1 MKTSR
6 LIGTILLVLFFQS
19 CGGSVENEPILG
31 QDFVIRYD
39 NQNNL
44 LSDDVMLVYCFD
56 YWGTTGNNY
65 QGPAGLFRNV
75 LTPDS
80 GRASEVQMEKIDSH
94 WEASISIPEYASL
107 LSYYFTDGKAFDYN
121 DQKTFTNYIYNE
133 AGNPVEN
140 SRFRNVD
147 FLVMAGESQEAIL
160 AEIGAEI
167 EGYPTNWV
175 AQTVYWRK
183 AFEVCQTFDE
193 ISDVYHDANKKYK
206 QLVET
211 LGESDSL
218 KLVKANY
225 LTNYMTILYTPL
237 LKLMDPAHTEF
248 KSIMAAIPPE
258 KHFGAAKKRYQIYL
272 DSQRMANPSNDFLQ
286 KLIGTDAPDFEYKTI
301 GDVEGKLSEFRGN
314 YVLLD
319 FWGTWC
325 GPCVGEIPNLKKVY
339 AAFHEKGFE
348 ILSISSDKFDTQ
360 KLEEYV
366 TEKGMNWN
374 HVLEGMG
381 GPVQELYKIRSY
393 PSLFLIDP
401 EGKVVSINNELRG
414 ELLNAKLEGL
424 YK

>member
-44 LSDDVMLVYCFD
+44 LSDEIMLVYCFD

-65 QGPAGLFRNV
+65 QGAEGLFRNV

-183 AFEVCQTFDE
+183 AFETCQTFDE
-193 ISDVYHDANKKYK
+193 MNDVYNDAKKTYG
-206 QLVET
+206 QLVEK

-218 KLVKANY
+218 KLVKANF
-225 LTNYMTILYTPL
+225 LATYMTSLYKPWQEL
-237 LKLMDPAHTEF
+237 QGKANTEF
-248 KSIMAAIPPE
+248 MSIMESIPLE
-258 KHFGAAKKRYQIYL
+258 KHYGTAKKRYESYL
-272 DSQRMANPSNDFLQ
+272 EFQKMSNSSNDFMN
-286 KLIGTDAPDFEYKTI
+286 KIIGTIALDFEYKTI
-301 GDVEGKLSEFRGN
+301 MGVEAKLSDFRGN

-348 ILSISSDKFDTQ
+348 ILSISSDKFEAP

-381 GPVQELYKIRSY
+381 GPIQKLYQIRSY

-414 ELLNAKLEGL
+414 ELLNTKLKAIYE
-424 YK
+424 

>member
-44 LSDDVMLVYCFD
+44 LSDEIMLVYCFD

-94 WEASISIPEYASL
+94 WEATISIPEYASL

-183 AFEVCQTFDE
+183 AFEAAESFTDL
-193 ISDVYHDANKKYK
+193 ISVYDDAGKAYTD
-206 QLVET
+206 LVDK

-218 KLVKANY
+218 KLLKANFMLDY
-225 LTNYMTILYTPL
+225 MNSISRSSMKTNN
-237 LKLMDPAHTEF
+237 EF
-248 KSIMAAIPPE
+248 MSIMEAVPQE
-258 KHFGAAKKRYQIYL
+258 SHYGAAKRRYQSFLEY
-272 DSQRMANPSNDFLQ
+272 QKMSNGSSEFQ
-286 KLIGTDAPDFEYKTI
+286 NKLIGSIPPDFEYKTI
-301 GDVEGKLSEFRGN
+301 KGDEGKLSDFKGK

-339 AAFHEKGFE
+339 AAFHESGFE
-348 ILSISSDKFDTQ
+348 ILSISSDKFEAP

-381 GPVQELYKIRSY
+381 GPIQKLYQIRSY

-414 ELLNAKLEGL
+414 ELLNTKLKAIYE
-424 YK
+424 